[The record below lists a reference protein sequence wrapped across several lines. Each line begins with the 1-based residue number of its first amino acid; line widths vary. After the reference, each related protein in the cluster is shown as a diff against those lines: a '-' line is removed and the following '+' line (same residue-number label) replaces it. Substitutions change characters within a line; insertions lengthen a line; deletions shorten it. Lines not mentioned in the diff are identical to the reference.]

1 MVKDF
6 LALAG
11 SSILHRK
18 VRSWL
23 TVIGVFIGITAV
35 VALISVGLGL
45 ERTVNDQ
52 VAKVFGVDT
61 FILAPRGSFGPGQ
74 ATASSPSQYALD
86 LEWLRKL
93 DGVKTAAAVRQ
104 RTAFVQGQPGPE
116 GRLAQGFLPV
126 MGLSPELITSFGSF
140 IGTVAVEPGGRLFE
154 GGDRLVAL
162 LGRDVAT
169 RLRVEVGQTIVV
181 AGDAGK
187 PDLTLTVIG
196 ILASAPSEA
205 RPQQGFASGMRPS
218 GDTIYLPY
226 ETMDLLWDSGSDVLV
241 TLVRTFPGRDVDEVA
256 NRAQAEL
263 RARGSRVTAI
273 TYSDISN
280 AIGTVTSTVSA
291 FLAGIAGISLLVGG
305 VGVMNTMFTSVLERT
320 KEIGI
325 MKAVGAKNSHILAIF
340 VIESGLMGLVGGIV
354 GTLLGLGIS
363 VVASAIL
370 GRMFDVQIAVV
381 ANPTLIVAT
390 LVGSFALGAVAGL
403 WPARRAAKLP
413 VVDAL
418 RYE

>member
-1 MVKDF
+1 MVRDF
-6 LALAG
+6 LTLAG

-45 ERTVNDQ
+45 ERTINDE

-61 FILAPRGSFGPGQ
+61 FIVTPRGAFGPGRSTQ
-74 ATASSPSQYALD
+74 GSAQYALD
-86 LEWLRKL
+86 LEWLRAV
-93 DGVKTAAAVRQ
+93 DGVATAAAVRQ
-104 RTAFVQGQPGPE
+104 RTAFVQGQAGPE

-126 MGLSPELITSFGSF
+126 VGLSPELVTSFASF
-140 IGTVAVEPGGRLFE
+140 IGTLELEPGGRLF
-154 GGDRLVAL
+154 GDGETLVAV
-162 LGRDVAT
+162 LGRDVAA
-169 RLRVEVGQTIVV
+169 RLQAGVGQTIVV
-181 AGDAGK
+181 AGDGDK
-187 PDLTLTVIG
+187 PELTLAVIG
-196 ILASAPSEA
+196 ILAASDPGSS
-205 RPQQGFASGMRPS
+205 RQGFASGMS
-218 GDTIYLPY
+218 TSSDTIYVPY
-226 ETMDLLWDSGSDVLV
+226 DTMELLWGPADDVLI
-241 TLVRTFPGRDVDEVA
+241 TLVRTSPGRDVEEVA
-256 NRAQAEL
+256 ARVQAEL
-263 RARGSRVTAI
+263 RARGSNVSTV

-305 VGVMNTMFTSVLERT
+305 VGVMNTMYTSVLERT
-320 KEIGI
+320 REIGI
-325 MKAVGAKNSHILAIF
+325 MKAVGAKNSHILSIF
-340 VIESGLMGLVGGIV
+340 LIESGLMGLVGGVV

-363 VVASAIL
+363 SVASAII
-370 GRMFDVQIAVV
+370 GRIFEVRVAVV
-381 ANPTLIVAT
+381 ASPSLIAAT
-390 LVGSFALGAVAGL
+390 LAGAFALGAVAGL

>member
-1 MVKDF
+1 MISDF

-11 SSILHRK
+11 SSILHRRI
-18 VRSWL
+18 RSWL

-45 ERTVNDQ
+45 ERTINDE
-52 VAKVFGVDT
+52 VSKVFGVDT
-61 FILAPRGSFGPGQ
+61 FVLAPRGSFGP
-74 ATASSPSQYALD
+74 ARSSEGSDQYALD
-86 LEWLRKL
+86 LEWLRTL
-93 DGVKTAAAVRQ
+93 DGVQTAAAIRQ

-126 MGLSPELITSFGSF
+126 MGLSPELITSFSSFVGSLE
-140 IGTVAVEPGGRLFE
+140 VEPGGRLFQE
-154 GGDRLVAL
+154 ADSVVAV

-169 RLRVEVGQTIVV
+169 RLRVDVGQTIVI
-181 AGDAGK
+181 AGDASK
-187 PDLTLTVIG
+187 PELTFTVVG
-196 ILASAPSEA
+196 ILATADEG
-205 RPQQGFASGMRPS
+205 RPQQGFASGMPGS
-218 GDTIYLPY
+218 ATTIYIPY
-226 ETMDLLWDSGSDVLV
+226 NTMELLWGPAQDVLV
-241 TLVRTFPGRDVDEVA
+241 TLVRTLPGRDVDEVA

-273 TYSDISN
+273 TYSDISS

-340 VIESGLMGLVGGIV
+340 VIESGMMGLVGGIV
-354 GTLLGLGIS
+354 GTVLGLGLS
-363 VVASAIL
+363 AVASAVI
-370 GRMFDVQIAVV
+370 GRMFDVRIAVV
-381 ANPTLIVAT
+381 ASPVLIAAT
-390 LVGSFALGAVAGL
+390 LAGAFLLGAVAGL
-403 WPARRAAKLP
+403 WPARRASKLP

>member
-45 ERTVNDQ
+45 ERTINDE

-61 FILAPRGSFGPGQ
+61 FVLAPRGSFGPSRSSEGSGQ
-74 ATASSPSQYALD
+74 FALD
-86 LEWLRKL
+86 LEWLRSL
-93 DGVKTAAAVRQ
+93 DGVLTAAAVRQ

-126 MGLSPELITSFGSF
+126 MGLSPELITSFSSFVGSLE
-140 IGTVAVEPGGRLFE
+140 VEPGGRLF
-154 GGDRLVAL
+154 GQGDSVVAV
-162 LGRDVAT
+162 LGREVAT
-169 RLRVEVGQTIVV
+169 RLRAEIGQTIVI
-181 AGDAGK
+181 AGEAGR
-187 PDLTLTVIG
+187 PELTLTVVG
-196 ILASAPSEA
+196 ILAPAA
-205 RPQQGFASGMRPS
+205 DDGRAQQGFGSGMPAS
-218 GDTIYLPY
+218 STTIYIPY
-226 ETMDLLWDSGSDVLV
+226 ATMDLLWGPAQDVLV
-241 TLVRTFPGRDVDEVA
+241 TLVRTSPGRDVDEVA

-273 TYSDISN
+273 TYSDISS

-325 MKAVGAKNSHILAIF
+325 MKAVGAKNSHILSIF
-340 VIESGLMGLVGGIV
+340 VIESGMMGLVGGLV
-354 GTLLGLGIS
+354 GTLLGLGLS
-363 VVASAIL
+363 AVASAII
-370 GRMFDVQIAVV
+370 GRMFDVRIAVV
-381 ANPTLIVAT
+381 ASPTLITAT
-390 LVGSFALGAVAGL
+390 LAGSFALGAVAGL
-403 WPARRAAKLP
+403 WPARRASKLP